1 MSLNVKIITSM
12 RLYSCDY
19 SFGTN
24 LWGGMM
30 PEMKEREE
38 KKERPRAKER
48 GGTQNAQGQT
58 R

>member
-1 MSLNVKIITSM
+1 
-12 RLYSCDY
+12 
-19 SFGTN
+19 
-24 LWGGMM
+24 MM